1 MRRLIGVALLTA
13 AGVAILAW
21 CRAVGMGLPKPV
33 TGMSA
38 NGMAYA
44 RWGEGAKTL
53 LLMPGGPG
61 NSVPGGIG
69 LWMMLRPF
77 RRFVEEGYT
86 VWYVVRKQ
94 DMPKGHSIA
103 DMADD
108 YADFI
113 GSELDGRVDVALGT
127 SYGGIVG
134 FHLAA
139 RHPDRFGHIAL
150 ALAGYAV
157 SERGKHVDYTFAER
171 LSQGR
176 SVEAATGMFEDLYPD
191 LHIPGLAR
199 LFGEVMGR
207 FGFRDT
213 HPQFASDVMV
223 EADAEVAF
231 DARSIL
237 SGIRVPVLLIGGG
250 TDLYFPRENLA
261 ETARLI
267 PDCTLRV
274 YEGKGHAQAIEDERF
289 SRDVLEFVKAD
300 R

>member
-1 MRRLIGVALLTA
+1 MRRLFGMALLLAT
-13 AGVAILAW
+13 GVAILAGRQGVW
-21 CRAVGMGLPKPV
+21 MGSPKPV

-38 NGMAYA
+38 NRMAYA

-61 NSVPGGIG
+61 NFAPGGIG

-86 VWYVVRKQ
+86 IWYVTRKQ
-94 DMPKGHSIA
+94 GMPKGHSVA

-108 YADFI
+108 YAEFI
-113 GSELDGRVDVALGT
+113 ESEFEGRVDVVLGT

-134 FHLAA
+134 FYLAA
-139 RHPDRFGHIAL
+139 RHPDHFGHIAI
-150 ALAGYAV
+150 ALAGYEV
-157 SERGKHVDYTFAER
+157 SERGKHIDYTFAER

-176 SVEAATGMFEDLYPD
+176 TVEAATGMFEDYFPD
-191 LHIPGLAR
+191 LRIPGLAR

-207 FGFRDT
+207 FGFRDP
-213 HPQFASDVMV
+213 HPELASDVMV

-231 DARSIL
+231 DARPIL
-237 SGIRVPVLLIGGG
+237 SEIRVPVLLIGGG
-250 TDLYFPRENLA
+250 EDVLFPREILE
-261 ETARLI
+261 ETARLV
-267 PDCTLRV
+267 PGCTLRV
-274 YEGKGHAQAIEDERF
+274 YEGRGHAQAISDERF
-289 SRDVLEFVKAD
+289 CRDVLEFIEGD